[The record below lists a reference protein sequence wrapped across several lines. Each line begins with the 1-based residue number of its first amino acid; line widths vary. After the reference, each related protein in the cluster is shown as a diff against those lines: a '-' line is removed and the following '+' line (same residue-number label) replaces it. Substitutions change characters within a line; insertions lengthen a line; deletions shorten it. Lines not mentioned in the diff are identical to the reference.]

1 MEKNKCGNVPQ
12 CNLKNYQLSAKGELH
27 PQLKASAGTQNSA
40 FVKSRRNETII
51 DKWTLPVTKV
61 VFADNKSIKDAPY
74 NNEGKGNLVLSKV
87 KQKEDDASYNE
98 DTFPSQTIAEQPKV
112 RKVMP
117 INEAEMSMRK
127 KSKSFSYQSQ
137 LPNLFTLMSEQKS
150 SSFRI
155 CARETFSGKAN
166 IEASLEMGRSRTRTN
181 SRKESVT
188 TRAQSTKGLRRSS
201 SLPTASDTLRKF
213 PMLFSRSD
221 FETVYIRNLE
231 EMRNKGKANT
241 RRHSVPEGLDRRS
254 FGKGKTRPSSAVS
267 DRVEFDSVMSSEA
280 KTFRRAMC
288 TRTRRIS
295 FSRHT
300 RDSSKTPVIEETDEA

>member
-27 PQLKASAGTQNSA
+27 PQLKTSAGTENSA
-40 FVKSRRNETII
+40 FVKSRRNETIFH
-51 DKWTLPVTKV
+51 KWTLPVKKV
-61 VFADNKSIKDAPY
+61 VFADIKSIKDAPY
-74 NNEGKGNLVLSKV
+74 NNEKGTLVLSKV
-87 KQKEDDASYNE
+87 KQKKDDESYNK
-98 DTFPSQTIAEQPKV
+98 DTFPSQTVAEQP
-112 RKVMP
+112 KVMP

-150 SSFRI
+150 SSFRT
-155 CARETFSGKAN
+155 CARDTFSGKAN
-166 IEASLEMGRSRTRTN
+166 IEASLEMGRSHTRTN
-181 SRKESVT
+181 SKKESVT

-231 EMRNKGKANT
+231 EMWNKGKANT

-280 KTFRRAMC
+280 KAFRRAMC